1 MEKKRQIGIRVF
13 YGILL
18 IAIAIL
24 IYLPVVNVKLYS
36 HSKQEFKSHSQF
48 AQTFVENVSEV
59 PKFIIAHP
67 LYMLAEVAVMKI
79 LSVDARKSGL
89 IVSVLAYIWLAW
101 IIYREFLRKLQPTSK
116 YAELKSLVL
125 ALISLLVAHI
135 PILLF
140 VDRDIYFGYIGINAY
155 HNATSNFLKPFALIS
170 FIYSLK
176 TFGDTS
182 PAIKD
187 TVIAAILIVLATLI
201 KPNFV
206 ICLLPALAIF
216 LFLRWKQKQII
227 HWRFVLAGIFIP
239 SALTLAWQYFYNYT
253 GDSSRIIF
261 YPLGVKA
268 YYSDE
273 LILKFISSILF
284 PLLVARIYIR
294 NAIADSKIVLAW
306 LSFFFGV
313 FYAYFLAEN
322 SGGAFTH
329 GNFDWSAEITLF
341 ILFIMSLL
349 FFLERKLERPR
360 ITFWDVLI
368 IASLV
373 AHFLS
378 GIIYYIYSFT
388 IDSYSELPSL
398 KRMFEEFFHSAFQ
411 KYQL

>member
-1 MEKKRQIGIRVF
+1 MKKRQISTSVF
-13 YGILL
+13 YGVLL
-18 IAIAIL
+18 ITIAIL

-36 HSKQEFKSHSQF
+36 HSKQEFRSHSQF
-48 AQTFVENVSEV
+48 AQTFVENIHEV

-89 IVSVLAYIWLAW
+89 IVSMFAYIWLAW
-101 IIYREFLRKLQPTSK
+101 IIYREFLKKLQHISK
-116 YAELKSLVL
+116 YAELKSLIL

-140 VDRDIYFGYIGINAY
+140 VDRDIYFGYIGINVY

-176 TFGDTS
+176 TFGDTI
-182 PAIKD
+182 PTVKD
-187 TVIAAILIVLATLI
+187 TVITAILIVLGTLV
-201 KPNFV
+201 KPNFI

-216 LFLRWKQKQII
+216 LFLRWKQKQVI
-227 HWRFVLAGIFIP
+227 HWRFVLTGIFVP
-239 SALTLAWQYFYNYT
+239 SVLTLAWQFFYNYYT
-253 GDSSRIIF
+253 DDGSRIIF

-284 PLLVARIYIR
+284 PLLVTRFYIR
-294 NAIADSKIVLAW
+294 NAIADSKITLAW
-306 LSFFFGV
+306 FSFFFGA

-349 FFLERKLERPR
+349 FFLERKLEKPR
-360 ITFWDVLI
+360 ITFWDILI
-368 IASLV
+368 IASLA

-378 GIIYYIYSFT
+378 GIIYYVYSFT

-398 KRMFEEFFHSAFQ
+398 RRMFEEFFRSVFP
-411 KYQL
+411 KNV